1 MKMKSR
7 IQKLEVLRLERC
19 ATSGASQEDRMKKSF
34 VLPLA
39 AIALAALSGV
49 ASAQTI
55 VRYAHMNS
63 PTHFVN
69 EGGQLLSDA
78 VAERTGGAIKIEL
91 YPSGQLGENSQITE
105 QISLGGDL
113 IGQVGVGTIAD
124 YVPDYSILV
133 YPFIYPSFEAAQTF
147 LKSDLVKDL
156 EAQAESA
163 ANVKVLCY
171 IHYGVRDLYT
181 RNKEVR
187 SPADTEGMSI
197 RVQPVT
203 LYTEMVEKVFGGAP
217 TPMPWPDVYS
227 ALAQGVIDAAEAPPA
242 AIIDQKHQEHAKY
255 LIQTN
260 HILDISP
267 IVTSASLFNS
277 LSAEHQAILQEE
289 ADNACAAMSQSS
301 IAGYEAGVET
311 LRESGMTIIGDLDRD
326 AFAERAGAIAAAFPE
341 WSEGL
346 YERARAAITGQ

>member
-1 MKMKSR
+1 MKR
-7 IQKLEVLRLERC
+7 IVL
-19 ATSGASQEDRMKKSF
+19 
-34 VLPLA
+34 LPLA
-39 AIALAALSGV
+39 AITLAALSG
-49 ASAQTI
+49 AAAAQT

-69 EGGQLLSDA
+69 EGGQLLADA
-78 VAERTGGAIKIEL
+78 VAERTGGAVNIEL

-133 YPFIYPSFEAAQTF
+133 YPFIYPSFEAAQRF

-156 EAQAESA
+156 EAQAEAA

-181 RNKEVR
+181 RDKEVR

-227 ALAQGVIDAAEAPPA
+227 ALAQGVIDAAEAPPSS
-242 AIIDQKHQEHAKY
+242 ILDQKHQEHAKY

-267 IVTSASLFNS
+267 IITSASWFNG
-277 LSAEHQAILQEE
+277 LSAEHQAIFQEE
-289 ADNACAAMSQSS
+289 ADKACDAMSQAS
-301 IAGYEAGVET
+301 IAGYEAGIET
-311 LRESGMTIIGDLDRD
+311 LRESGMTIIGDLDRE

-341 WSEGL
+341 WSDGL